1 MRCEPCCATVVWK
14 WSSSPLGL
22 LVRQPDHRVL
32 EAAKS
37 LVGPLSPR
45 IARDPAGG
53 AARRGGGGARVVCRG
68 RRARASTRQGHSTI
82 RGRERCASAPARRSA
97 ICVVGRRAAL
107 PRRVRRD
114 PLACD
119 DDEDVSAGQDRQCLN
134 SERTFIR
141 KVVRCEKVARFR
153 GDFDRVPKFW
163 SHGPL

>member
-14 WSSSPLGL
+14 WPLSPLGL

-53 AARRGGGGARVVCRG
+53 AARRG

-82 RGRERCASAPARRSA
+82 RGRERCASAPAPAPARRSA
-97 ICVVGRRAAL
+97 NCVVGRRAAL

-119 DDEDVSAGQDRQCLN
+119 DDEDASAGRDRQCLN